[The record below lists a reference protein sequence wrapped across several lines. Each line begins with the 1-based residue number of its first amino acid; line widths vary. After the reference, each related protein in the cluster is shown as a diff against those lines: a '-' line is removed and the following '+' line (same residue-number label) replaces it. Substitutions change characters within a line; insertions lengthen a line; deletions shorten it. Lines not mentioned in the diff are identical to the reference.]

1 MYDLYI
7 KKIKKAHEIL
17 LSIGIEP
24 IFVGGITSFLYIDK
38 IELGEIRATEDI
50 DCIIDITSKGKYAE
64 LEKKLRKNKFK
75 NCVGDNVP
83 ICRWEYEDLLLD
95 IMPIDEEVLGFSNQ
109 WYGPGAKNS
118 VQVIL
123 PRTKTKIKILA
134 IEYFLT
140 TKLVAFFSRGA
151 KDLVFSQDLQDIIY
165 VFDGRK
171 KILED
176 IEKSNKDV
184 RDYIKK
190 SISKLLSLGQ
200 FEQVLYGEFSPELS
214 IRATMIIDKMKSLKR

>member
-7 KKIKKAHEIL
+7 NKIKKAHEAL
-17 LSIGIEP
+17 MSIGVEP
-24 IFVGGITSFLYIDK
+24 IFVGGITSFLYVDK

-50 DCIIDITSKGKYAE
+50 DCIIDITSKAKYAE

-75 NCVGDNVP
+75 HCIGENIP
-83 ICRWEYEDLLLD
+83 ICRWEYEDLVLD
-95 IMPIDEEVLGFSNQ
+95 IMPIDEDVLGFSNP

-123 PRTKTKIKILA
+123 PGTRTKIKILA
-134 IEYFLT
+134 LEYFLA
-140 TKLVAFFSRGA
+140 TKLVAFYSRGA

-171 KILED
+171 QLVDD
-176 IEKSNKDV
+176 IEKSNKKV
-184 RDYIKK
+184 REYIKK
-190 SISKLLSLGQ
+190 SIIQLLRLGQ
-200 FEQVLYGEFSPELS
+200 FKQVLFGEFSPELS
-214 IRATMIIDKMKSLKR
+214 IRATMIMDKMKQLQ